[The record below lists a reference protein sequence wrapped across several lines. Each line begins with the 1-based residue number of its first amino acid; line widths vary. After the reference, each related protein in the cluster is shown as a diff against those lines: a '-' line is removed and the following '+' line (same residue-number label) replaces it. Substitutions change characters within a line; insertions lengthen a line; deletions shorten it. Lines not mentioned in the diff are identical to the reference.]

1 MSKKVEF
8 TINLNGNAIS
18 GVATLT
24 DKVDGLSNAA
34 ERAQGLFAKIGNIG
48 LRLHGIISTVEHVTG
63 KLREFTEA
71 NKAQQEAETKLAQV
85 MRNTMGA
92 SNGEIAS
99 IKELASVQQKLGVIG
114 DEVQLAGAQ
123 ELGTYLSKADSLK
136 KLMPVM
142 NDMRWVLC
150 RGMATSSMKPKRSY

>member
-92 SNGEIAS
+92 YSNARFTAICFNG
-99 IKELASVQQKLGVIG
+99 
-114 DEVQLAGAQ
+114 
-123 ELGTYLSKADSLK
+123 SKAGRARQ
-136 KLMPVM
+136 P
-142 NDMRWVLC
+142 C
-150 RGMATSSMKPKRSY
+150 